1 MSARSGLKKRSLG
14 RAGRAAGQILTRD
27 WLLGV
32 KRGWTSLERPKISG
46 WADVFKVLAARQKF
60 VANLEEQVRYERP
73 APAYA
78 RTFDDYGRAIA
89 TTESQKLDAAFKTMR
104 EAVDEAYRR
113 AKHWYDVSQGKFVH
127 MGEEPERGE
136 KALEGYRSPEN
147 LNYAVVAPKRGSA
160 YGRNGTVTELID
172 DLLALLRAEAARVQ
186 RSMEGK
192 SSEIAEENRE
202 MYGGAPREFDLHGMK
217 VVVDDKT
224 VRPGMIRQ
232 YVEHMTHAYRLLQAK
247 GLSKVWYG
255 TTFIKCEDCGGENPH
270 GRELGVG
277 GDYPTGPDVVNVYI
291 RPRPFLVDL
300 MAHELGHRYWFKK
313 SNEGLRA
320 RFAAVVK
327 VYEGGKVRREGLYED
342 ALQRAVERVSYVA
355 AQALPLAD
363 NMLKL
368 VVAAPESDELVWDV
382 LKRHQKILLEST
394 AGYGIK
400 DYAQVVREAV
410 SGKGLYDDSLIDASK
425 MASKVFEDRDMRLD
439 REEIANHVFGIQK
452 AVEDMV
458 KTIEADMD
466 KLMPR
471 IYAAQKDTRYDRYA
485 LREKTYAKV
494 VGEWV
499 KAYKKEVVAVQERT
513 KKFQGRFFRAYNDLA
528 LDDYV
533 QLSKE
538 AQLKWEKDPRVPAV
552 SEYGKSNISE
562 AFAEAFTHYV
572 LGRDMTRAQIQT
584 FKEVLVGREG
594 MAAGQRR
601 KPSRNSK
608 SNTRRSK

>member
-1 MSARSGLKKRSLG
+1 MSTRSGGLKKRSLG

-32 KRGWTSLERPKISG
+32 KRGWSSLEHPKIAG
-46 WADVFKVLAARQKF
+46 WADVFKVLDARRKF
-60 VANLEEQVRYERP
+60 IDNLEEQVRYERP
-73 APAYA
+73 APPYA
-78 RTFDDYGRAIA
+78 VGGLKGEAEA
-89 TTESQKLDAAFKTMR
+89 LDAAFQRVR
-104 EAVDEAYRR
+104 EAIGMERNSAR
-113 AKHWYDVSQGKFVH
+113 HWFDVAEGRLTNR
-127 MGEEPERGE
+127 GEDPERGK
-136 KALEGYRSPEN
+136 KALANYIEHPES
-147 LNYAVVAPKRGSA
+147 LNYAVIELRPAAKKRTAASST
-160 YGRNGTVTELID
+160 RNGTVTELVD
-172 DLLALLRAEAARVQ
+172 ALLALLRDEAARIQ
-186 RSMEGK
+186 RS
-192 SSEIAEENRE
+192 IAH
-202 MYGGAPREFDLHGMK
+202 GGAIEEETREKFGGESREFDLHGMK
-217 VVVDDKT
+217 VVIVDKT
-224 VRPGMIRQ
+224 VRPWMARN
-232 YVEHMTHAYRLLQAK
+232 YAEYMTEAYRLLQAK

-255 TTFIKCEDCGGENPH
+255 TTFIKCENCGGVNPN
-270 GRELGVG
+270 GRDFGVG
-277 GDYPTGPDVVNVYI
+277 GDYPSGPDVVNVYV
-291 RPRPFLVDL
+291 RPLPVVT
-300 MAHELGHRYWFKK
+300 MVMVHELGHRYWFKK

-320 RFAAVVK
+320 RFAAAVK
-327 VYEGGKVRREGLYED
+327 VYEGGRVQREELYEHS
-342 ALQRAVERVSYVA
+342 LQREVERVSRA
-355 AQALPLAD
+355 GDELLPRAD

-552 SEYGKSNISE
+552 SEYGKSNIDE

-601 KPSRNSK
+601 KVKSRRLK
-608 SNTRRSK
+608 